1 MRPLGDLP
9 SGAASF
15 RRSLARTMTLRVR
28 LDFHNALKLSEL
40 QQSWMVV
47 PEDIQLIGDLYGHLV
62 RTYSLRK
69 QARHPTHAPAH
80 PQHPQHPHCPPTP
93 PWPTAAFAL

>member
-1 MRPLGDLP
+1 
-9 SGAASF
+9 
-15 RRSLARTMTLRVR
+15 MTLRVR
-28 LDFHNALKLSEL
+28 LDFHTALKLSEL

-69 QARHPTHAPAH
+69 QARHPHPRARPPTAPTA
-80 PQHPQHPHCPPTP
+80 PTP
-93 PWPTAAFAL
+93 PTHTTLAHRRLRALREPP

>member
-1 MRPLGDLP
+1 
-9 SGAASF
+9 
-15 RRSLARTMTLRVR
+15 MTLRVR

-47 PEDIQLIGDLYGHLV
+47 PDDIQVIGDLYGHLV

-69 QARHPTHAPAH
+69 QVRHHTA
-80 PQHPQHPHCPPTP
+80 P
-93 PWPTAAFAL
+93 PWPATAFAL

>member
-1 MRPLGDLP
+1 
-9 SGAASF
+9 
-15 RRSLARTMTLRVR
+15 MTLRVR

-47 PEDIQLIGDLYGHLV
+47 PDDIQVIGDLYGHLV

-69 QARHPTHAPAH
+69 QARHPTHT
-80 PQHPQHPHCPPTP
+80 TP
-93 PWPTAAFAL
+93 PWPATAFALCE